1 MKTKLVFFT
10 ILLLLII
17 GVLSADSRTQG
28 VDIFLL
34 IDKSKS
40 LNDYSQISQI
50 KRWAKNNIAEDI
62 LIPGDWIYI
71 DTFCGTTEHLLSL
84 QIQDE
89 TSIQQVKDVIQNIKA
104 DGYYTDFGTLM
115 DTLSVTLNERAKN
128 GRKKYAFI
136 LSDMIQQA
144 PPDSKYLP
152 MDKNFS
158 HSMLTFQR
166 IIPQKH
172 WKVVNFGINIDT
184 KVKTVTDKF
193 YSAIQSPENRKSGRI
208 TMPMALAQNIIPW

>member
-10 ILLLLII
+10 ILLLLSI
-17 GVLSADSRTQG
+17 GVLSADSRNQG

-34 IDKSKS
+34 IDKSRS

-50 KRWAKNNIAEDI
+50 KKWAIKNISEDI

-71 DTFCGTTEHLLSL
+71 DTFCGTTDHLLSL

-89 TSIQQVKDVIQNIKA
+89 TSIEQVKNVIKNIKA

-115 DTLSVTLNERAKN
+115 DTLSITLNERAKN

-144 PPDSKYLP
+144 PPDSKYLS

-158 HSMLTFQR
+158 HAMLTFQR

-172 WKVVNFGINIDT
+172 WKVVNFGINIDA
-184 KVKTVTDKF
+184 KVKTVTDKC
-193 YSAIQSPENRKSGRI
+193 YTSIQTLANRKTGSI
-208 TMPMALAQNIIPW
+208 TTPMALAQTNIP